1 MSSDGSRCH
10 DRAYR
15 LIVSPNCVKGRSD
28 ISRRM
33 SAVFTSMIGEPVP
46 VSADLLVPA
55 SFRVN
60 KHSLLARRCDSTPQ
74 SYTTSR
80 NAREIQLPD
89 YRGRLEA
96 DNAVDTSKS
105 LRSQRR
111 EVLSGR
117 HAAVS
122 SLRNAPAATTEA
134 QSTRTRDC
142 QLKTLAYV
150 VMP

>member
-80 NAREIQLPD
+80 NAREIQLHIIGAGSKQIMPSTLASHC
-89 YRGRLEA
+89 GV
-96 DNAVDTSKS
+96 NAVRCFLDDMELSAAYGM
-105 LRSQRR
+105 LLQRQHRHSQL
-111 EVLSGR
+111 EHVT
-117 HAAVS
+117 VS
-122 SLRNAPAATTEA
+122 SRPWPT
-134 QSTRTRDC
+134 
-142 QLKTLAYV
+142 
-150 VMP
+150 